1 MKNFLKIGKKKI
13 GDGFKPFII
22 CELGINH
29 YGSIKIAKKMVDL
42 ALKNGAD
49 AIKNQSHILDEE
61 MIPEAKKIKPSNAN
75 TSIYD
80 VIKKNLMKFEDEKK
94 LKRYVEKKK
103 YDFFKYTFFKR
114 GCK

>member
-1 MKNFLKIGKKKI
+1 MKNFLKIEKKI

-61 MIPEAKKIKPSNAN
+61 MIPEAKKLNPPTQILLF
-75 TSIYD
+75 T
-80 VIKKNLMKFEDEKK
+80 M
-94 LKRYVEKKK
+94 
-103 YDFFKYTFFKR
+103 
-114 GCK
+114 